1 MFFNFLKKTKSK
13 IEEKSTEIDKK
24 EQERLIREEND
35 KLVAERC
42 KKLQAIID
50 SRLPFEKT
58 FKIGDVVKYT
68 KIPNDFKMGVIRFKP
83 LDIVELPFLGRYAKP
98 HDYFL
103 QESFTTVE
111 YFDNNGNIQKITDE
125 TKWFEAV

>member
-1 MFFNFLKKTKSK
+1 MFFNFLKKIKPK

-35 KLVAERC
+35 KLVGERC
-42 KKLQAIID
+42 KELQAIID

-68 KIPNDFKMGVIRFKP
+68 KIPNDFKMGVIQFQP
-83 LDIVELPFLGRYAKP
+83 LRIGEYPSWGYAKP
-98 HDYFL
+98 HCYFIE
-103 QESFTTVE
+103 ESSMIVQ
-111 YFDNNGNIQKITDE
+111 YFDNNGNIQKINDK
-125 TKWFEAV
+125 TKWFESV